1 MSEAARGLRTG
12 TMIERDIA
20 IIGSSGVNARP
31 WTEAFLVAGW
41 RVRALLRKSREVA
54 SWPRLMTATL
64 ELDDPR
70 TYAPALEGVDVLA
83 LITPAH
89 PAQVEREIGMIEA
102 AREVGVPAII
112 KLSVLGAE
120 ISAPISPFARWAGR
134 VEDSLRESGLGHV
147 VLRPNAYMQN
157 LLRQRESIVSGSYV
171 EPLGDTAA
179 SYIDV
184 SDIAAVAVA
193 VANGPFDGR
202 ALDLTGPAAL
212 TGEQMAATLT
222 SAVGRGVRF
231 VSPPLGQ
238 FRKALTE
245 RGMPAWQVEGL
256 GELYEAIQGGRGPHI
271 AAVSAD
277 VAATIGR
284 APRSFEQ
291 FAGANF
297 GKGDG

>member
-1 MSEAARGLRTG
+1 M
-12 TMIERDIA
+12 MIERDIA

-41 RVRALLRKSREVA
+41 RVRALLRRAREVA
-54 SWPRLMTATL
+54 SRPRLTTATL
-64 ELDDPR
+64 DLDDPA
-70 TYAPALEGVDVLA
+70 TYAPALDGVDVLA

-89 PAQVEREIGMIEA
+89 PAQVEREIGLIEA

-134 VEDSLRESGLGHV
+134 VEDVLWESGVDHV

-157 LLRQRESIVSGSYV
+157 FPRQRDSIMAGSYV
-171 EPLGDTAA
+171 EPLGATAA

-212 TGEQMAATLT
+212 TGEQTAAMLT
-222 SAVGRGVRF
+222 SAVGRRVRF

-238 FRKALTE
+238 FRAALTE
-245 RGMPAWQVEGL
+245 RGMPAWQVDGL
-256 GELYEAIQGGRGPHI
+256 VELYEAIQGGHAPHI
-271 AAVSAD
+271 AAVSMD

-284 APRSFEQ
+284 PPRSFEE
-291 FAGANF
+291 FAFANF
-297 GKGDG
+297 GKGGG